1 MTLIDDNIELLSFY
15 LAGKIL
21 TIVPITMN
29 PSNKEC
35 YSFWWDIIG
44 SLVRDYKLYTVHWYF
59 IPLSKK
65 KKKRF
70 LLYERFLFPKICS
83 E

>member
-44 SLVRDYKLYTVHWYF
+44 SLVRDYKLYTVH
-59 IPLSKK
+59 
-65 KKKRF
+65 
-70 LLYERFLFPKICS
+70 
-83 E
+83 